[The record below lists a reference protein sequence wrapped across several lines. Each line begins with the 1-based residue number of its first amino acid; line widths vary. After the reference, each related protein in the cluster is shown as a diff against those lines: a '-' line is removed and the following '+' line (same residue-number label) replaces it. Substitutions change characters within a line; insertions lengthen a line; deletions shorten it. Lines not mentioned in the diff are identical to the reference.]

1 MAHQFDPIT
10 LEILWRRLISIV
22 DEADAAVYRTAFSS
36 LIRDAHDYT
45 NAIFDRKGREL
56 AEGSSVTPGLLGALS
71 NAVRVIA
78 EKTPEASHKPGDI
91 LISND
96 PWLLSGHLNDIC
108 LVTPVF
114 HKSKVVAFTSCI
126 FHHTD
131 IGGRPGAEAHEV
143 YEEGIFI
150 PLMKLA
156 DGGVINQSVL
166 EMIRWNVRRPEDVT
180 GDLRSQMA
188 ANHVCAEKIIDML
201 EEYGLDTLDDL
212 ANDIIGRTEQS
223 MRNAILAIPDGSYP
237 AQTMIEGVG
246 DVPDIKVAL
255 RVDVKGSDITVDFAG
270 TDPQWRWGVNSVL
283 NFTYSYVNFA
293 IKSAFNPEIPNNHGS
308 TRPVRVQAPEGSI
321 VNCTYPA
328 PVAHRTM
335 VGHRMTEIVYQALSQ
350 IAPKQ
355 VLAECGTAPGSSSTV
370 YGTRADGR
378 RFLAMDLRASG
389 MGASFS
395 GDGVNCTHF
404 PANSSNTPCEI
415 LESDT
420 PLIVEKREILA
431 DSGGPGRRRGGLG
444 QEVVWRVPEGEHAPR
459 PPVTVATVMARVK
472 EPPHGMF
479 GGKPG
484 TKGRYQVNGRD
495 VPWGGLNLCNPGDTL
510 RFVQPGGGGYGDPL
524 ERELDLVLA
533 DVRNEYVSVQQARD
547 EYGVVIDPK
556 SLTVDEAATSRLRA
570 ERRTLSRVAE

>member
-1 MAHQFDPIT
+1 MSRQFDAIT

-45 NAIFDRKGREL
+45 NAIFDRQGREL

-71 NAVRVIA
+71 NAVKVIC
-78 EKTPEASHKPGDI
+78 EKMPLDSHKPGDV

-114 HKSKVVAFTSCI
+114 FKGRVVAFTACI

-131 IGGRPGAEAHEV
+131 IGGRAGAENHEV
-143 YEEGIFI
+143 HEEGLFI
-150 PLMKLA
+150 PLMKLCES
-156 DGGVINQSVL
+156 GNVNQPIMD
-166 EMIRWNVRRPEDVT
+166 MIRANVRRPDDVT

-188 ANHVCAEKIIDML
+188 ANHVCAQKIIDML
-201 EEYGLDTLDDL
+201 EEAGLDTLDGL
-212 ANDIIGRTEQS
+212 ADEIIDRSEKS
-223 MRNAILAIPDGSYP
+223 MREAISAIPDGSYD
-237 AQTMIEGVG
+237 AETAIEGLG
-246 DVPDIKVAL
+246 DAP
-255 RVDVKGSDITVDFAG
+255 DVKIKLKVIVSGSDVTIDFAG
-270 TDPQWRWGVNSVL
+270 TGAQVRWGVNSVL

-293 IKSAFNPEIPNNHGS
+293 IKSAFNPDIPNNHGS
-308 TRPVRVQAPEGSI
+308 TRPVRVVAPEGSI
-321 VNCTYPA
+321 VNCTHPA

-335 VGHRMTEIVYQALSQ
+335 VGHRMTEIVYQAMAAV
-350 IAPKQ
+350 APRR

-370 YGTRADGR
+370 YGMRQDGR

-395 GDGVNCTHF
+395 HDGVNCTHF

-420 PLIVEKREILA
+420 PLIVEKRAILM

-444 QEVVWRVPEGEHAPR
+444 QEVVWRIPDDEYAPR
-459 PPVTVATVMARVK
+459 GPVTVATVMARVK
-472 EPPHGMF
+472 KPPQGML
-479 GGKPG
+479 GGKPA
-484 TKGRYQVNGRD
+484 TRGRYLVNGQD
-495 VPWGGLNLCNPGDTL
+495 VPWGGLKQCKPGDRL
-510 RFVQPGGGGYGDPL
+510 SFIQPGGGGYGDPW
-524 ERELDLVLA
+524 EREFELVSA
-533 DVRNEYVSVQQARD
+533 DVRKEYVSIEQARD
-547 EYGVVIDPK
+547 EYGVVIKPG
-556 SLTVDEAATSRLRA
+556 TFEVDQEATEQLRR
-570 ERRTLSRVAE
+570 ERRRG